1 MANPPVRFWLDGVER
16 QGLAGVPVGLVL
28 YGQGE
33 RVLGWNEVTGQ
44 PRGLYCG
51 IGHCF
56 ECRVAIDGVRDQRA
70 CLVPLA
76 EDMRVVRQVPV
87 PPLEFEDAP

>member
-1 MANPPVRFWLDGVER
+1 MANPLVRFWLDGEER
-16 QGLAGVPVGLVL
+16 QGPLGVPVGLVL

-56 ECRVAIDGVRDQRA
+56 ECRLEIDGVRDQRA

-76 EDMRVVRQVPV
+76 AGMRVCRQVP
-87 PPLEFEDAP
+87 PTPLAFEDAP